1 MAFSGKVQLD
11 EELPGFTGT
20 KTAKGW
26 EYTESGMN
34 GFSDLKT
41 AKEFDTDEYNVL
53 LVADK
58 FQVGFDQP
66 KLCAMYVM
74 RKLRDVDAVQ
84 TLSRLNR
91 MVPGKKTVVLDFVNT
106 CEDMEKAFSRYYT
119 TTILSNT
126 VTVSQLLEMESKL
139 DGYDVIDDDD
149 VEKYAEVVL
158 GATVKKLDAKQA
170 AKADKYVRRAKTR
183 LENMYHGNIVLQ
195 GEFRMTCKGFVRL
208 YEFLSL
214 ASPFGDAN
222 MEKKYGYVRDLL
234 EILDTGGH
242 GGVSVKDKINF
253 DKFTQKEIGDMG
265 TKDRAHPSEPMVKLT
280 GVNTKLTHDE
290 EDYLSEIISIVNARV
305 GGDLDADVALLSGLQ
320 IKELLLKTVGLEES
334 AKANTEEDFAIAYY
348 DKGEDVLYD
357 GLTQNNRF
365 FGEILK
371 DDELMHK
378 LLGLYVHDVYKT
390 LWESE

>member
-1 MAFSGKVQLD
+1 MTARAPASQGKAH
-11 EELPGFTGT
+11 FTGT

-26 EYTESGMN
+26 EYTESGTN

-222 MEKKYGYVRDLL
+222 MEKKYGYVRDQL

-253 DKFTQKEIGDMG
+253 DKFTQKEIGDMD

-365 FGEILK
+365 SGRF
-371 DDELMHK
+371 
-378 LLGLYVHDVYKT
+378 
-390 LWESE
+390 